1 MSAIVG
7 IYFTKVAAQYRAHVE
22 LTLSNFKLYLLSEYM
37 VNDYCGSFQDFFVS
51 AVTSGVLDALDGQ
64 CFRAEAS
71 INIGAWFL
79 FSGALG
85 LALLNHFVGKA
96 ARQQEEETE
105 RSRSL
110 PQDSGGGEEELDTI
124 EIKSIPP
131 GFTDYYRWL
140 LRAVTV
146 ERDVG
151 IAEMISEE
159 ENFT

>member
-1 MSAIVG
+1 
-7 IYFTKVAAQYRAHVE
+7 
-22 LTLSNFKLYLLSEYM
+22 M

-96 ARQQEEETE
+96 ARQQEEEDEWKE

-110 PQDSGGGEEELDTI
+110 PQDSGEEDLDTI
-124 EIKSIPP
+124 EIKSTPP

-140 LRAVTV
+140 LRTVTV
-146 ERDVG
+146 ETNGR
-151 IAEMISEE
+151 IAVAFTEE
-159 ENFT
+159 ETST

>member
-1 MSAIVG
+1 
-7 IYFTKVAAQYRAHVE
+7 
-22 LTLSNFKLYLLSEYM
+22 M

-51 AVTSGVLDALDGQ
+51 AVTSGLLDALDGQ

-96 ARQQEEETE
+96 ARQQEEEDEWNE

-110 PQDSGGGEEELDTI
+110 PQDSGEEELDTI
-124 EIKSIPP
+124 EIKSTPP

-146 ERDVG
+146 ESNGG
-151 IAEMISEE
+151 IAEVITEE
-159 ENFT
+159 ENFTEETTIPL